1 MFNPRK
7 TTLRRIAADKPD
19 AAVIAEAAAVLRRGG
34 LVAFPTET
42 VYGLG
47 ANALDA
53 AAVQSIFAAKGRPAN
68 NPIIVHVADAA
79 AARKLAANWPE
90 RASLLAERFW
100 PGPLTLVLSK
110 RAEVPDIVTAGSP
123 TVGLRVPAHPVAL
136 ALLRAAEIPIAA
148 PSANRSMRISPTTAD
163 HVLRGLDGRIDF
175 LLNAGPTS
183 GGLESTVLDL
193 TTDPP
198 QLLRPGLV
206 SVEQLEAVVG
216 PIAAGEHAVSKSSTE
231 SLRSPG
237 LLERHYAPRAK
248 VVCLSAENRGVAQ
261 ELLQSNQRLGW
272 LRLAGTNPELQLS
285 TGSNRPIIID
295 MPADAAAYSARLYA
309 ALHELDDA
317 GVDQIVVDLPPSGD
331 AWLAVHDRLR
341 RAASD
346 EGQKVK

>member
-7 TTLRRIAADKPD
+7 TTLRRVSAEQPDCEIIEQAATL
-19 AAVIAEAAAVLRRGG
+19 LRLGM

-47 ANALDA
+47 ANALHA
-53 AAVQSIFAAKGRPAN
+53 PAVESIFAAKGRPSN
-68 NPIIVHVADAA
+68 NPIIVHVADVA
-79 AARKLAANWPE
+79 AARRLAADWPE
-90 RASLLAERFW
+90 RASLLAEKFW
-100 PGPLTLVLSK
+100 PGPLTIVLPK
-110 RAEVPDIVTAGSP
+110 RAEVPDIVTAGSS

-148 PSANRSMRISPTTAD
+148 PSANRSMRISPTTAN

-175 LLNAGPTS
+175 VLDAGPTS

-198 QLLRPGLV
+198 QLLRPGLITV
-206 SVEQLEAVVG
+206 DQLEAIIG
-216 PIAAGEHAVSKSSTE
+216 PIASGQHAVSKSSTAP
-231 SLRSPG
+231 LRSPG
-237 LLERHYAPRAK
+237 MLERHYAPRAK
-248 VVCLSAENRGVAQ
+248 VVCISAENRVLVQ

-285 TGSNRPIIID
+285 TESNKTIILD
-295 MPADAAAYSARLYA
+295 MPADAAQYSARLYA

-317 GVDQIVVDLPPSGD
+317 GVDQIVVDLPPGGD

-341 RAASD
+341 RAAS
-346 EGQKVK
+346 GA